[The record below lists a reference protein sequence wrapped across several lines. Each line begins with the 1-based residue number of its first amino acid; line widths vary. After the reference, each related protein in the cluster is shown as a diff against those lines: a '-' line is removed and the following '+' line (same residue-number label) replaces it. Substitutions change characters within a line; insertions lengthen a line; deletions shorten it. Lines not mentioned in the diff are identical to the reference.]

1 MNPVVALVQAQKF
14 CARDLQ
20 SVILIYVGAM
30 QVNVVAVL
38 IVLCVKIYARSW
50 KRWPLPMTTIST
62 HRKSIVELGN
72 FNKHQR
78 LPPAPPVNNTVL
90 QCPFPFAQGACP
102 IEVRCQSYPAHS

>member
-38 IVLCVKIYARSW
+38 IVPCVRGFD
-50 KRWPLPMTTIST
+50 
-62 HRKSIVELGN
+62 RKNICPELETLATPDIN
-72 FNKHQR
+72 HF
-78 LPPAPPVNNTVL
+78 
-90 QCPFPFAQGACP
+90 
-102 IEVRCQSYPAHS
+102 HSSEINSGTR